1 MHFCIGSDFGVTG
14 EDVRVGNCK
23 YLLNQQT
30 LSTDAKWIRPYMRRA
45 DITKDDEFL
54 LSEVFERIYN
64 IHSMIE
70 DKKIAKRIYARTHM
84 ISIVPIIADSINE
97 GYSDKQMMEWFV
109 SFFSGKKSATTSKAY
124 NDAAGR
130 GTGKN
135 SAVMKRV
142 EEIKKD
148 YDKYFGN
155 VETLA
160 S

>member
-1 MHFCIGSDFGVTG
+1 
-14 EDVRVGNCK
+14 
-23 YLLNQQT
+23 
-30 LSTDAKWIRPYMRRA
+30 
-45 DITKDDEFL
+45 
-54 LSEVFERIYN
+54 
-64 IHSMIE
+64 MIE
-70 DKKIAKRIYARTHM
+70 DQKIAKRIYARTHM
-84 ISIVPIIADSINE
+84 IGIVLIIAKSLND
-97 GYSDKQMMEWFV
+97 GYSDKQMIEWFV
-109 SFFSGKKSATTSKAY
+109 NSFCGKKSATISKAY

-155 VETLA
+155 MKTLA

>member
-1 MHFCIGSDFGVTG
+1 
-14 EDVRVGNCK
+14 
-23 YLLNQQT
+23 
-30 LSTDAKWIRPYMRRA
+30 
-45 DITKDDEFL
+45 
-54 LSEVFERIYN
+54 
-64 IHSMIE
+64 
-70 DKKIAKRIYARTHM
+70 M
-84 ISIVPIIADSINE
+84 ISIVPIIAESLSD

-109 SFFSGKKSATTSKAY
+109 NFFSGKKSATISKVY

-155 VETLA
+155 VNALA